1 MEQEISRQIKTL
13 EVMVV
18 NYGLDLVGAIAILV
32 IGWIVAG
39 WIRVAVSKG
48 LSRLPHP
55 LPEARYSSD
64 RWGGAGRRLRTGRSS
79 VLTLRRP

>member
-1 MEQEISRQIKTL
+1 MEQGISSQIKTL

-39 WIRVAVSKG
+39 WIRWPSVRDYRACTIPFPQRDIHLIG
-48 LSRLPHP
+48 RAAPAA
-55 LPEARYSSD
+55 ARGQAALAY
-64 RWGGAGRRLRTGRSS
+64 
-79 VLTLRRP
+79 